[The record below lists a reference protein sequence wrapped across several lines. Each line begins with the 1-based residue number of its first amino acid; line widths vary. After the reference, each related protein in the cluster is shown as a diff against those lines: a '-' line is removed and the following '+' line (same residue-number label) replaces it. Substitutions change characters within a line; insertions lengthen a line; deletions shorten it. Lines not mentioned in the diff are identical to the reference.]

1 MIFESK
7 LRRLK
12 VHDIILLWLLDIG
25 TAVGIAVWF
34 EADALTLLF
43 IFLGLE
49 AFLIARQI
57 IFGILKWIS
66 FALYGRRL
74 LTSVYVSQ
82 FRMLKLPP
90 PDEFEDSPEGYI
102 QKVVENSECA
112 VETRLGAAALMGE
125 MACLRKLSGHI
136 ANLRISRFLEDAVA
150 SYKEQFPG
158 PASA

>member
-7 LRRLK
+7 LRRL
-12 VHDIILLWLLDIG
+12 VAHDMILAWLLDIV

-34 EADALTLLF
+34 KTDALTLLF

-57 IFGILKWIS
+57 IYGILKWIS
-66 FALYGRRL
+66 FTLYGRRL
-74 LTSVYVSQ
+74 STSVYVSR

-90 PDEFEDSPEGYI
+90 PEEFEVSPEAYI
-102 QKVVENSECA
+102 QKIVENSEFA

-125 MACLRKLSGHI
+125 IAFFRNISGRI
-136 ANLRISRFLEDAVA
+136 ANMRISHALEDAVDR
-150 SYKEQFPG
+150 YKEQFPG